1 MENIIE
7 SVKDRIIG
15 ILSADLIDDEKM
27 EAVRAK
33 KECYME
39 RFVQR
44 HKTSLDH
51 LG

>member
-7 SVKDRIIG
+7 SVKDRIAGSI
-15 ILSADLIDDEKM
+15 STDLIDVEKM
-27 EAVRAK
+27 EAARAK
-33 KECYME
+33 KERYME

-51 LG
+51 LD